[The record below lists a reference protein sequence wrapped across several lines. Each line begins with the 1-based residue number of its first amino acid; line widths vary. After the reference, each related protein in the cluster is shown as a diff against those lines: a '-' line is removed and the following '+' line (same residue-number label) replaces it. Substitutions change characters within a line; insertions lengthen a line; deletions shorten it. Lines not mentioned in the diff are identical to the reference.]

1 MPRRKQKLKYSRK
14 NACKHL
20 EPVGNVSS
28 SLQPLAHCKERDLVL
43 GTKAYVC
50 QVCDL
55 YSQSNDKISEIY
67 QESKTKAEKLIKE
80 QEAEKLE
87 VATMEEEE
95 EIDLSVDEFEE
106 EEEIPERFEKRKT
119 GKTIDETEDFAVECP
134 FCGEM
139 FDNLATHVA
148 ECEFAPEDVDLDD
161 YIPTRTRKSKKK
173 KEKEEEKDTIPCP
186 YCGKEYIRLS
196 RHLPYCDD
204 RPEEANEEKEEL
216 YMEGEI
222 DLEEF
227 NEE

>member
-1 MPRRKQKLKYSRK
+1 
-14 NACKHL
+14 
-20 EPVGNVSS
+20 
-28 SLQPLAHCKERDLVL
+28 
-43 GTKAYVC
+43 
-50 QVCDL
+50 
-55 YSQSNDKISEIY
+55 
-67 QESKTKAEKLIKE
+67 
-80 QEAEKLE
+80 
-87 VATMEEEE
+87 
-95 EIDLSVDEFEE
+95 
-106 EEEIPERFEKRKT
+106 
-119 GKTIDETEDFAVECP
+119 
-134 FCGEM
+134 M